1 MNNVR
6 KTLPVLFLLALSACG
21 GTGGGGSGT
30 SAPVVTDETSAPDTS
45 VAPAD
50 STPEST
56 FNGVTIEVTV
66 GVDDDPGRVERIA
79 LGSSV
84 TLEITNPYEDDEFHL
99 HGYDLSTGDTEADET
114 ATIAFTA
121 DVAGTFEVESH
132 VTDDVLVTLVVE

>member
-1 MNNVR
+1 MR
-6 KTLPVLFLLALSACG
+6 RSLPVLLLLVVTAC
-21 GTGGGGSGT
+21 GGGGSVATTTEASDGT
-30 SAPVVTDETSAPDTS
+30 FAPDTS

-50 STPEST
+50 STPEPT
-56 FNGVTIEVTV
+56 APGVTIEVTV

-79 LGSSV
+79 LGSPV

-114 ATIAFTA
+114 ATITFTA
-121 DVAGTFEVESH
+121 DVPGTFEVESH

>member
-6 KTLPVLFLLALSACG
+6 MTLPALLMVVMTAC
-21 GTGGGGSGT
+21 GGGSGAGDT
-30 SAPVVTDETSAPDTS
+30 VAPPVSDETSVPDTS

-50 STPEST
+50 STPGSIPA
-56 FNGVTIEVTV
+56 GVTVEVTV

-99 HGYDLSTGDTEADET
+99 HGYDLSTGDTAADET
-114 ATIAFTA
+114 ATITFTA

>member
-6 KTLPVLFLLALSACG
+6 KSLPVLLLLVVTAC
-21 GTGGGGSGT
+21 GGGSGADDT
-30 SAPVVTDETSAPDTS
+30 VAPPVSDETFAPDTS

-50 STPEST
+50 STPEPTAS
-56 FNGVTIEVTV
+56 GVTIEVTV

-114 ATIAFTA
+114 ATITFTA